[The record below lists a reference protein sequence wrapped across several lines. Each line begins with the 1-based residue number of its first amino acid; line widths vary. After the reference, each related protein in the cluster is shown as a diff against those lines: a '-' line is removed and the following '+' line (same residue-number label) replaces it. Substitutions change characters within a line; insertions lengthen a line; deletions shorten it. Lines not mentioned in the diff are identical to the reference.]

1 MKNQNNNIFY
11 KIGCL
16 LCGGYLCMCKMFK
29 AISFYFSQNT
39 MSLNNSDLIE
49 NYDITFTSF
58 LTVAGEYFLVL
69 SIFMLTIYGVLT
81 SKNFEIIVDRKKIK
95 LISSNTI
102 QFNNIAILIL
112 IFYGIITYNQYFL
125 YMDGILS
132 FSNSIYNDF
141 ISLFS
146 KLLIIITS
154 IFYLLIIQ
162 NYLIDQK
169 LCYFEYYILILSSV
183 LGFCLLC
190 CSNDFLTAYLA
201 IELQGLSLYVLAAFK
216 KNSTYSVESGIKYFI
231 LGALSTSIFLL
242 GVSLVYGISGTI
254 NFMDLKDL
262 FMWIFSINCF
272 FFSFESIIKAINFF
286 EIEKIYLNNNYY
298 FEKNIPYYMT
308 QFNTIISNFLIFKN
322 QIFFNSDNLDLY
334 SYPDLYLYLMN
345 SYDIN
350 IINNHNVI
358 DKNINA
364 ELFEHY
370 FNTKNSFLSSTT
382 NFIFRNTFDNL
393 LFYHLD
399 VAEKKFGYLELYH
412 FLKDTP
418 FYNIF
423 LNNPIKVSE
432 KFYYD
437 WANNCN
443 NCNCNNNDNDIK
455 LRLFSFALENFN
467 FFFESWLDFVF
478 LNHLTID
485 DNVLFNS
492 IKFMENYAN
501 ILKAVRELANG
512 NIKEIIS
519 KNYPDIMPNISFST
533 LTIIDNEKTIVDN
546 EKKFYDQN
554 PNDIF
559 LKHLARTFANFYY
572 PNDKIF
578 ANLYY
583 NRILPLLYAD
593 KTENII
599 LSQHIWEFTFFVEQL
614 LLLMEYNFPIF
625 SLDSYD
631 YFQLF
636 QIFLYGVIE
645 NTVKLDYLDYLT
657 YKLAKCFCLL
667 AITNDL
673 LDREVLYA
681 YYDSVTKQITDF
693 NNYNSPKTCT
703 VCAMN
708 KITPTNTYFNFDSFS
723 SSSEKY
729 LLALETHRNMFIH
742 ENRTDLSIT
751 HALNILQLFLKGSL
765 DYNYDITNTFDTLLI
780 ELGIILILIS
790 LFFKLALTPFH
801 LWSPDIYEG
810 APSSSSFFFIV
821 VSKIS
826 IFVFLIKICYLSFYS
841 FIIEWQFY
849 SMIVAILSIL
859 LGSITALKQR
869 KLKSLLTYSS
879 ISNMG
884 LILSVFSTGTFD
896 GLKVMFYYFI
906 IYIISSL
913 SIWSIYFLI
922 KVKRKN
928 NNEKYNKDLGDF
940 SLLHE
945 SNKTLAYA
953 AVISIFSIAGIPP
966 MIGFLAKVN
975 IFLTLIISS
984 MYFIAFINIVASV
997 VSTFYYIR
1005 IIKIIFFE
1013 KVLVGKLLYPINSKI
1028 TIVQSLLFFS
1038 ILFIFINPTL
1048 INLFS
1053 YKTIL
1058 FLSKN
1063 FY

>member
-11 KIGCL
+11 KIGGL

-29 AISFYFSQNT
+29 SISFYFSQNT
-39 MSLNNSDLIE
+39 ILLDNDLVE

-81 SKNFEIIVDRKKIK
+81 SKNFEIIVNRKKII
-95 LISSNTI
+95 LISSSNTI

-125 YMDGILS
+125 YIDGILS

-201 IELQGLSLYVLAAFK
+201 IELQSLSLYVLAAFK

-286 EIEKIYLNNNYY
+286 EVEKIYLNNNYY
-298 FEKNIPYYMT
+298 FEKNVPYYMT

-322 QIFFNSDNLDLY
+322 QLFFNSDNLDLH
-334 SYPDLYLYLMN
+334 SYPDLYLYLTN
-345 SYDIN
+345 SYDIH

-382 NFIFRNTFDNL
+382 NFIFRNTYDNL
-393 LFYHLD
+393 MFYHLD
-399 VAEKKFGYLELYH
+399 VAEKKFGYLQFYH

-418 FYNIF
+418 FYSIF
-423 LNNPIKVSE
+423 INNPTEVSE
-432 KFYYD
+432 KLYYN
-437 WANNCN
+437 WANCN
-443 NCNCNNNDNDIK
+443 NCKNDDNDIK

-467 FFFESWLDFVF
+467 FFFESWLDFVY
-478 LNHLTID
+478 LNHLTS
-485 DNVLFNS
+485 DNTVLLHS
-492 IKFMENYAN
+492 INFMENYAAV
-501 ILKAVRELANG
+501 LKAVRELANG
-512 NIKEIIS
+512 NIKEIIF

-533 LTIIDNEKTIVDN
+533 LSIIDNEKTIIDN
-546 EKKFYDQN
+546 EKNFYNQN

-559 LKHLARTFANFYY
+559 LKHLARTFADFYY

-578 ANLYY
+578 ADLYY
-583 NRILPLLYAD
+583 YLILPSLYAN
-593 KTENII
+593 TEENII
-599 LSQHIWEFTFFVEQL
+599 LSKRTSEHQFYIDQLILLIEKNFFIFSSDCHDYYQL
-614 LLLMEYNFPIF
+614 LQN
-625 SLDSYD
+625 
-631 YFQLF
+631 
-636 QIFLYGVIE
+636 FLYFKD
-645 NTVKLDYLDYLT
+645 NNYKMDYHDYLT

-667 AITNDL
+667 SITNDL
-673 LDREVLYA
+673 IDREVLFA
-681 YYDSVTKQITDF
+681 YYDSITKQFTDF
-693 NNYNSPKTCT
+693 YNYNSPKTCK
-703 VCAMN
+703 VCAIN
-708 KITPTNTYFNFDSFS
+708 KITPTNIHFDFTSFG

-742 ENRTDLSIT
+742 EDRTDLSIT
-751 HALNILQLFLKGSL
+751 HALNVLQLFLKGSL
-765 DYNYDITNTFDTLLI
+765 DYNYDIINTFDTLLI

-896 GLKVMFYYFI
+896 GLKVVFYYFI

-913 SIWSIYFLI
+913 SIWSIYFLV

-940 SLLHE
+940 TLLHE
-945 SNKTLAYA
+945 SNKTLSYA

-984 MYFIAFINIVASV
+984 MYFIAFINIVTSV

-1028 TIVQSLLFFS
+1028 TIVQSLLFFL